1 MQRPR
6 AGGEEHKPKP
16 QRGAEARPH
25 RASLLRPRRWGFL
38 LGQWVTARDKQGGC
52 RALEKLPWLWVAG
65 GLEVRHGRQ
74 KAPPSPPH
82 PTPGGYGQNGGGD
95 GIKDRT
101 DSVNGF
107 ELEQGW

>member
-38 LGQWVTARDKQGGC
+38 LGQWVTAGDKQGGC
-52 RALEKLPWLWVAG
+52 RALEKLPW
-65 GLEVRHGRQ
+65 LEVRHGRQ